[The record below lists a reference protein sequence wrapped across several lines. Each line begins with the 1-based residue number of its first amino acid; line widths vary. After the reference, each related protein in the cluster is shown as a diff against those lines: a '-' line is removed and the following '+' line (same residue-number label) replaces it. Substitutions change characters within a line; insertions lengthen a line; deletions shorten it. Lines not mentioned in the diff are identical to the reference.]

1 MTLLSNWIFSVLL
14 AIAPPSEKK
23 GIESESQMKT
33 RYEQI
38 AKDMEET
45 IKSSDPIFSGEN
57 KDLKLAALITS
68 ISFYESGFHKMVDN
82 GKIRGDNGRSW
93 CLMQINIG
101 NSNVLIGTDEMKKWS
116 GKDLVTDRKKCFK
129 AGIEVIRNSFNK
141 CHYLKDIDAL
151 SAYTSGKC
159 IVDEKKAQHRWLYAQ
174 NLIKKYEFPIKEN
187 IIKID

>member
-1 MTLLSNWIFSVLL
+1 MTPLSNWIFSVML
-14 AIAPPSEKK
+14 AIAPPSERK
-23 GIESESQMKT
+23 GVESEVQMKT

-38 AKDMEET
+38 ANDMEEA
-45 IKSSDPIFSGEN
+45 IKSSDPVFSGED

-68 ISFYESGFHKMVDN
+68 IAYYESGFHKMVDN

-116 GKDLVTDRKKCFK
+116 GKDLVKDRKKCFQ
-129 AGIEVIRNSFNK
+129 AGIEVIRNSVNK
-141 CHYLKDIDAL
+141 CSYLKDIDKL

-159 IVDEKKAQHRWLYAQ
+159 VVDEKKGQHRWLYAQ
-174 NLIKKYEFPIKEN
+174 SLIKKYVFPTQEKIV
-187 IIKID
+187 KID